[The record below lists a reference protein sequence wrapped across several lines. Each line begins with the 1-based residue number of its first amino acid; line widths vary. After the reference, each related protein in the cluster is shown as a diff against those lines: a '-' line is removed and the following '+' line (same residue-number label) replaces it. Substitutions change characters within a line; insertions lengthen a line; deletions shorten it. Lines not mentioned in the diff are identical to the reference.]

1 MRVLWLTI
9 VGVCG
14 LVTWAAA
21 ACPPGSNGSSVEVG
35 PLCMDKYEAS
45 VWRIP
50 NPTTTNAPLV
60 DKVRNGT
67 ATLSDLNNG
76 GATQLGASAD
86 DYPCNDN
93 GNNCKNKIF
102 AVSIP
107 GVIPARFITWF
118 QAQMACANS
127 LELLP
132 TNAEWQLAAE
142 GTPDPGAAPGCNVSS
157 GVVHQT
163 RASIDCKSKW
173 GAFDMVGNV
182 TEWVADWIVPA
193 INCSTPIF
201 PATEDLNCMGG
212 PVKTEGPAALQRG
225 GHFSAGTEAGVFNI
239 EGDNLPTDIAGT
251 RGFRCRR

>member
-1 MRVLWLTI
+1 
-9 VGVCG
+9 
-14 LVTWAAA
+14 
-21 ACPPGSNGSSVEVG
+21 
-35 PLCMDKYEAS
+35 MDKYEAS
-45 VWRIP
+45 VWSIP

-60 DKVRNGT
+60 DKVKNGT

-76 GATQLGASAD
+76 GATQVGTSVD
-86 DYPCNDN
+86 DYPCKKN

-107 GVIPARFITWF
+107 GVLPSTNITWF

-132 TNAEWQLAAE
+132 SNAEWQLAAE
-142 GTPDPGAAPGCNVSS
+142 GTPDPGAAPGCNVLS

-163 RASIDCKSKW
+163 GASSNCKSKW
-173 GAFDMVGNV
+173 GTFDMVGNV

-193 INCSTPIF
+193 TDCTTPIF
-201 PATEDLNCMGG
+201 PGTADLNCMGG
-212 PVKTEGPAALQRG
+212 ASAQGPAALQRG
-225 GHFSAGTEAGVFNI
+225 GHFNSTTGAGVFNI
-239 EGDNLPTDIAGT
+239 EGDNSPTDIAGT